1 MGIYTSPKMMRLRS
15 ISRILLFCT
24 INERCTLMK
33 RDDGSISSIAFMFI
47 SDTTGFDDS
56 SV

>member
-1 MGIYTSPKMMRLRS
+1 MGIYTLPKMMRLRS